1 MRPGVENFP
10 VAYDRP
16 PPPSEILQEPLDGDP
31 AHYARLCALDSE
43 VSAPMLAEFAARQPL
58 LEHRLAVLPDILSKP
73 LDATLEWPPLAPD
86 GN

>member
-16 PPPSEILQEPLDGDP
+16 PP
-31 AHYARLCALDSE
+31 
-43 VSAPMLAEFAARQPL
+43 
-58 LEHRLAVLPDILSKP
+58 LEHRLAVLPDILSKS
-73 LDATLEWPPLAPD
+73 LDATLEWSPLVPD